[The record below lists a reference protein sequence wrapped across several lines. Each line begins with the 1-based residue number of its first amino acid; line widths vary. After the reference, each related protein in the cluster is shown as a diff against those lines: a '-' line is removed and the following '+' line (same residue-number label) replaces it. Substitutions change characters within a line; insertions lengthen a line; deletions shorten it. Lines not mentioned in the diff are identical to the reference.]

1 MDRADICL
9 YSVTQPIK
17 SGTVPNV
24 IIELKKDVARK
35 NAYEQVVRYLKW
47 LNNIIDLNDFDKV
60 HAYIIAP
67 RIAKIKKNSVSGDY
81 QDKIK
86 MYSIELH
93 DFVPLVE

>member
-1 MDRADICL
+1 M
-9 YSVTQPIK
+9 
-17 SGTVPNV
+17 PNV

-60 HAYIIAP
+60 NAYIIAP